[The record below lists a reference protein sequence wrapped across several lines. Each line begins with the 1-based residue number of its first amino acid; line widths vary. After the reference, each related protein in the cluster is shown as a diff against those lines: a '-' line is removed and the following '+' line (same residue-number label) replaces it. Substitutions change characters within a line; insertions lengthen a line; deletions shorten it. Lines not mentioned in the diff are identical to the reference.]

1 MGQRNRRDIGAPAEF
16 EPRGPGT
23 GFIAPACNR
32 PQRPSGTMN
41 QQAAQVAIPALADSQ
56 HDGAAAGGA
65 MPRDLGIARRE
76 GLGKR
81 YVARLTKLAFI
92 APLLAEAI
100 AEGRALVGVNLQM
113 LMDGRLELA
122 PGWSE

>member
-1 MGQRNRRDIGAPAEF
+1 
-16 EPRGPGT
+16 
-23 GFIAPACNR
+23 
-32 PQRPSGTMN
+32 
-41 QQAAQVAIPALADSQ
+41 
-56 HDGAAAGGA
+56 